1 MNFWKECTI
10 QTEYTFYAIL
20 FSGNT
25 ERVAGWLK
33 KLDIPEIQTYVN
45 GIRKDLDAVCN
56 GIQYEYNNGLAEGN
70 VNKIKVIKE
79 LCMVE
84 IALNY

>member
-1 MNFWKECTI
+1 MQKLENFT
-10 QTEYTFYAIL
+10 QYL

-33 KLDIPEIQTYVN
+33 KLEKLDIPEIQTYVN

-56 GIQYEYNNGLAEGN
+56 GIQYEYNNGLAEGS
-70 VNKIKVIKE
+70 VNKIRVIK
-79 LCMVE
+79 
-84 IALNY
+84 NYVW